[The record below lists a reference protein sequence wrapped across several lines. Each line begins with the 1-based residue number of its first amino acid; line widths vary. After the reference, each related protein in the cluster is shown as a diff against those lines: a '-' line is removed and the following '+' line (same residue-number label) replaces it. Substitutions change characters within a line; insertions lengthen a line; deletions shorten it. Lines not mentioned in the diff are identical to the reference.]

1 MGIIVYFQGLKFIS
15 GKDIELHTGFER
27 RYLVSRTV
35 LHKKIEK
42 FFPNRKK
49 IVSIGHSLG
58 GALAGICA
66 ADLAINLKLNVSLRL
81 RLNGFVRKLEK
92 CRDKLSI

>member
-1 MGIIVYFQGLKFIS
+1 MHKKIIL

-27 RYLVSRTV
+27 RYLVSRAV

-66 ADLAINLKLNVSLRL
+66 ADLAINLKLNVS
-81 RLNGFVRKLEK
+81 
-92 CRDKLSI
+92 